1 MNASSELNERDLES
15 VTAGKETLTWLR
27 TGDPARAP
35 FWTPLRGMTGPAKN
49 NS

>member
-27 TGDPARAP
+27 TGDPARSP
-35 FWTPLRGMTGPAKN
+35 FWSPLYGMPGSARR